1 MAVGDDVPVKRIDEC
16 RTDGDEYGVGLSQE
30 FSRLGAGVVQL
41 GDAFFFCLC
50 RKGTVGVPA
59 VPKSVAA
66 LVLENILFAEDF
78 CFDNILDVA
87 FNGKRVVD
95 GAEGVRHHLEFPFRK
110 LRRNVV
116 CKARPEKRDAA
127 RVIDANARF
136 RNLDSSR
143 KLHRTN
149 LIKIIKCVT
158 GSFSS
163 DGKEF
168 YIVKTANFLI
178 FSTIL

>member
-1 MAVGDDVPVKRIDEC
+1 LNGQRRFFYRNQPTLKEARVLSVAVGDDVPVKQIDEC
-16 RTDGDEYGVGLSQE
+16 GTDGDEYGVGLLQE

-95 GAEGVRHHLEFPFRK
+95 GAEGVCENLEFFRCK

-116 CKARPEKRDAA
+116 CKTRSEKRQTAV
-127 RVIDANARF
+127 VINPDARF

-149 LIKIIKCVT
+149 LIRNGIP
-158 GSFSS
+158 G
-163 DGKEF
+163 G
-168 YIVKTANFLI
+168 
-178 FSTIL
+178 